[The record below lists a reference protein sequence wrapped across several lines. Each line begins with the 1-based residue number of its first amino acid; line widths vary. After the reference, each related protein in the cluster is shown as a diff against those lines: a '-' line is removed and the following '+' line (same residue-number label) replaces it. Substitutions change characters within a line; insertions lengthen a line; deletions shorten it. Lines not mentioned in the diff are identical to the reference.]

1 MNEHILKLNDETKD
15 KELTILHIKNE
26 LKACQKE
33 KKMLD
38 DTKGN
43 EKDETQF
50 KNYLLKDINQ
60 DKIPTVLKLGHKRRN
75 SEDVTRKTTRN
86 EPKKK

>member
-1 MNEHILKLNDETKD
+1 
-15 KELTILHIKNE
+15 
-26 LKACQKE
+26 
-33 KKMLD
+33 MLD
-38 DTKGN
+38 DTRGN

-86 EPKKK
+86 EAKKK